1 MPRTRKGYTK
11 QPQQR
16 ISKSG
21 RRPSPRPSRPSRPSI
36 AEMPAPSEIDPQS
49 SCPPP
54 PPGYDGDWYSNCLE
68 ILGIR

>member
-16 ISKSG
+16 ISKPG
-21 RRPSPRPSRPSRPSI
+21 RRQPSRPSI
-36 AEMPAPSEIDPQS
+36 AEMPAPSEIDPYS

>member
-1 MPRTRKGYTK
+1 MSRTRKRYTK

-16 ISKSG
+16 ISKTG
-21 RRPSPRPSRPSRPSI
+21 RRQPSMAAIPG
-36 AEMPAPSEIDPQS
+36 PSEIDPYS

-54 PPGYDGDWYSNCLE
+54 PPGYDGDWYSNCLQ